1 MFKKTF
7 VLALIMCLSFTL
19 FLGCSRDNQEPGEQ
33 ESPKVET
40 PQEEPEKTE
49 LTVKDVYPLSE
60 GDYWKFAGTG
70 NEYAPFEQKVLFR
83 EGDRV
88 QLQNA
93 TGGTVMAIIYEF
105 KDGELRVVYSLEEFY
120 EEENILDRENTMEE
134 VILKEPIQVG
144 NTWQSGGKEYKIEA
158 LDAKVDTPAGSF
170 DECIKVTVTAKE
182 YNSESVVYYKPGLGL
197 VKQEYIADDY
207 HIVQELEEY
216 NIKTAAR

>member
-1 MFKKTF
+1 MFKKIIIL
-7 VLALIMCLSFTL
+7 VLTLCLSFTL
-19 FLGCSRDNQEPGEQ
+19 LSGCKRETDEQQGQEPPQ
-33 ESPKVET
+33 VEI
-40 PQEEPEKTE
+40 PQEEPE
-49 LTVKDVYPLSE
+49 LTVKDVYPLNE

-70 NEYAPFEQKVLFR
+70 NEFAPFEQKVLFR
-83 EGDRV
+83 EGDRA
-88 QLQNA
+88 QMQSA

-105 KDGELRVVYSLEEFY
+105 KDGELRVVYSQEEFY
-120 EEENILDRENTMEE
+120 EEVNILDRENTMEE

-158 LDAKVDTPAGSF
+158 LDADVETPAGRF
-170 DECIKVTVTAKE
+170 ENCVKITVNATE

-216 NIKTAAR
+216 SIKTAAQ

>member
-1 MFKKTF
+1 MFKRI
-7 VLALIMCLSFTL
+7 LIL
-19 FLGCSRDNQEPGEQ
+19 FLVICLAFTFFTGCNRDKTNQEEQ
-33 ESPKVET
+33 KDPQVEA
-40 PQEEPEKTE
+40 PREEPDMPE

-105 KDGELRVVYSLEEFY
+105 KEGELRVVYSLEEFY

-144 NTWQSGGKEYKIEA
+144 NTWQSGGKDYKIEA
-158 LDAKVDTPAGSF
+158 LDAQVETPAGNF
-170 DECIKVTVTAKE
+170 EDCIKVTVNAKE
-182 YNSESVVYYKPGLGL
+182 FNSESIVYYKPGLGL
-197 VKQEYIADDY
+197 VKQEYIADEF

-216 NIKTAAR
+216 NIKTAAQ

>member
-1 MFKKTF
+1 MFKRILILVLVICLAFTF
-7 VLALIMCLSFTL
+7 FT
-19 FLGCSRDNQEPGEQ
+19 GCSRDKAKQEEQ
-33 ESPKVET
+33 ENPQVET
-40 PQEEPEKTE
+40 PQEEPEKPG

-93 TGGTVMAIIYEF
+93 TGGTVMAMIYEF
-105 KDGELRVVYSLEEFY
+105 KEGELRVVYSLEEFY

-134 VILKEPIQVG
+134 IILKEPIQVG
-144 NTWQSGGKEYKIEA
+144 NTWQSGGKDYKIEA
-158 LDAKVDTPAGSF
+158 LDAQVETPAGNF
-170 DECIKVTVTAKE
+170 EDCVKVTVNAKE
-182 YNSESVVYYKPGLGL
+182 FNSESIVFYKPGLGL
-197 VKQEYIADDY
+197 VKQEYIADEY